1 MLIQSGGP
9 LQPDVF
15 SLLRRKEEMLALLLE
30 ENGTEDPA

>member
-9 LQPDVF
+9 LHPDVF
-15 SLLRRKEEMLALLLE
+15 SILRRKQETLALLLE